1 MWGREGEASGSCPIA
16 VVLKLF
22 GGGPDGK
29 LLLEMWQLNPY
40 TADQSNL
47 RSQSKCCLCTK
58 IVMDAAIVFSPQHQF
73 KLSRL
78 NTEI

>member
-1 MWGREGEASGSCPIA
+1 M
-16 VVLKLF
+16 VLKLF

-29 LLLEMWQLNPY
+29 LLLEMWQLNLN

-47 RSQSKCCLCTK
+47 RSQSKCWLCTK
-58 IVMDAAIVFSPQHQF
+58 IVMDAAILFYPQYQF

-78 NTEI
+78 NMEV